1 MPRFECSKDAIKFLA
16 LILAAPFGSCCIQ
29 TSEIWGNSS
38 TIPTEVQLPIA
49 LLVASTRNQDYPSV
63 SFCRHKY
70 KTERSGN
77 ILSQDH
83 PAKGLQFKEGL

>member
-1 MPRFECSKDAIKFLA
+1 M
-16 LILAAPFGSCCIQ
+16 
-29 TSEIWGNSS
+29 
-38 TIPTEVQLPIA
+38 IPTEVQLPIA
-49 LLVASTRNQDYPSV
+49 LLVASTRNQDYPGV
-63 SFCRHKY
+63 SFCRRKH